1 LWRRRHARRSL
12 RPSWPLREMIEGA
25 MTAARED
32 SRTRD
37 FRPTARLGKESA
49 STAPAGLGLPGPGV
63 HDSASARILLIDD
76 EPQISGFVARALE
89 HRGYRVDISADA
101 ADGVRLASSAGLA
114 AYDLVILDLIM
125 PDMDGRAVLAEI
137 LRSHPGQ
144 AVLILSCTAD
154 PVTKAECLDLGA
166 QDYLTKPFSLAELTA
181 RVRARLRESSQR
193 GEVMHI
199 GELVLDA
206 GRLVADS
213 GTGPVALTRLEFLC
227 LRALMEHGGD
237 PVAKSELLACVW
249 GIDFDPG
256 SNIVDVCIRRLR
268 AKLGFALIQ
277 TVRGEGYRLAS

>member
-1 LWRRRHARRSL
+1 
-12 RPSWPLREMIEGA
+12 MIEGT
-25 MTAARED
+25 MSAARED

-37 FRPTARLGKESA
+37 FRPTARLRQESA
-49 STAPAGLGLPGPGV
+49 RTTPAALGLPASHMPE
-63 HDSASARILLIDD
+63 SASARILLIDD

-89 HRGYRVDISADA
+89 HRGYRVYIAADA
-101 ADGVRLASSAGLA
+101 ADGVRLANSAGPA

-137 LRSHPGQ
+137 LRSHPAQ

-166 QDYLTKPFSLAELTA
+166 KDYLTKPFSLAELTA
-181 RVRARLRESSQR
+181 RVRARLRENSQR
-193 GEVMHI
+193 SEVMQI

-206 GRLVADS
+206 TRLVADS

-237 PVAKSELLACVW
+237 PVAKSELLAWVW

-268 AKLGFALIQ
+268 AKLGFSLIQ